1 MINKNYDNRFSS
13 ITASGTESIDLCL
26 VLFSFLYSTKDA
38 FKKAKEVFNIEQYR
52 KFFKKLQFLGL
63 FKNTK
68 YESDKKYQDLISNFV
83 NGTESEKDKDAVYF
97 YNELEKTVTMHNK
110 DAKRL
115 MKKYIVVSVLAIL
128 FGIAQ
133 IVFTVGKIYVTKKFL
148 LWKLC
153 LDGVQG
159 LMFIIIGGF
168 ILRKCILSLKVYN
181 GKELNIEKRY
191 INRDIDL
198 DYCFTVLHREMK
210 SVYNKME
217 SMILSKENISQ
228 VQNLID
234 EIKDSISKNQ
244 DNTSILSALD
254 QISEKLAPL
263 KDVVNQVDQQKN
275 QNAKIRNVD
284 EMIEGRAPIKKVDG
298 IVKCTTKIQT
308 FINWLVDQNYD
319 DEGLDSWLYENIKDK
334 NGNSLKWNTIKRGI
348 TKARRRD
355 KKKPKA

>member
-1 MINKNYDNRFSS
+1 
-13 ITASGTESIDLCL
+13 
-26 VLFSFLYSTKDA
+26 
-38 FKKAKEVFNIEQYR
+38 
-52 KFFKKLQFLGL
+52 
-63 FKNTK
+63 
-68 YESDKKYQDLISNFV
+68 
-83 NGTESEKDKDAVYF
+83 
-97 YNELEKTVTMHNK
+97 
-110 DAKRL
+110 
-115 MKKYIVVSVLAIL
+115 
-128 FGIAQ
+128 
-133 IVFTVGKIYVTKKFL
+133 
-148 LWKLC
+148 
-153 LDGVQG
+153 
-159 LMFIIIGGF
+159 
-168 ILRKCILSLKVYN
+168 
-181 GKELNIEKRY
+181 
-191 INRDIDL
+191 
-198 DYCFTVLHREMK
+198 MK

-298 IVKCTTKIQT
+298 IVKCPTKTQT

-334 NGNSLKWNTIKRGI
+334 NGNS
-348 TKARRRD
+348 
-355 KKKPKA
+355 